1 MSTYFVVN
9 RPSNLIIG
17 TVSASYTPQDSKLK
31 LFVLANSKA
40 LDAYYKWLKNNPE
53 LCPDLGEIA
62 ARSDYVADR
71 LITNRKDKLQAP
83 NAVFQTEN
91 LNQRYRESRPAPMV
105 DRETEIQN
113 FILRNPDADVY
124 DVADEFLCGTTVAR
138 AYLAKYSPT

>member
-17 TVSASYTPQDSKLK
+17 TVSTSYTPQDSKLK

-40 LDAYYKWLKNNPE
+40 LDAYYKWLKKNPD

-62 ARSDYVADR
+62 ARSDYVADW
-71 LITNRKDKLQAP
+71 LIANRNDKLQTP

-91 LNQRYRESRPAPMV
+91 LNQRYRSRGLP
-105 DRETEIQN
+105 RWLIETEIQTL
-113 FILRNPDADVY
+113 FSEIQTRM
-124 DVADEFLCGTTVAR
+124 CTTLLTNSCAER
-138 AYLAKYSPT
+138 P